1 MMKNYIIPLIVIVS
15 VITATHLFASSL
27 YRKQI
32 EQEQIKLAN
41 EQGKVRYNE
50 WSFSLFA
57 SVVGQS
63 VDKTIWKHYAD
74 TVSIEDCISYPCLL
88 IYVSPME
95 NLCISCVNYA
105 ISSVQETYADEWESP
120 QIGILTCGYNGELKE
135 RVLKK
140 KVYSVEK
147 DMFAIKNFNNPV
159 YLLVGKDKKIV
170 SSFMPYE
177 VMEGWTVEYLK
188 SIRSLLE

>member
-1 MMKNYIIPLIVIVS
+1 MMKNYIIPFIVVVS
-15 VITATHLFASSL
+15 VIVATHLFSSSF
-27 YRKQI
+27 YKERI
-32 EQEQIKLAN
+32 EEEKIMLAN

-50 WSFSLFA
+50 WSFSLFTN
-57 SVVGQS
+57 VVGQS
-63 VDKTIWKHYAD
+63 LDKGLWKYNAD
-74 TVSIEDCISYPCLL
+74 TVSVDDCVSYPCLL
-88 IYVSPME
+88 IYVPPME

-105 ISSVQETYADEWESP
+105 ISSVQEIYGDEWDSS

-135 RVLKK
+135 RILKK

-159 YLLVGKDKKIV
+159 YLLLDKDKKII

-177 VMEGWTVEYLK
+177 VMEGWTTEYLK
-188 SIRSLLE
+188 SVRSLLK